1 MPYSSFLLSSLSRAP
16 RRLARLVVLGAA
28 LHVPAGCDGS
38 AGTGGA
44 GGDGGAAGT
53 GGDGCSPGELLRDD
67 GACQP
72 AGLPPDMPCPPGELL
87 RDDGACQPA
96 GLSPDMPCPPGET
109 LSMDGACQSAGVP
122 ASECGEGFVPDGD
135 DGCEPVLPG
144 TACPPGQMAIP
155 GEPDCHDVAPCA
167 DGTWGGIPAE
177 PGTQFVDNSYP
188 GNDSDGSEA
197 HPWTSVSQ
205 AIAAAA
211 PDAIVAV
218 AAGTYVEDV
227 LVQGKPV
234 RLWGRCPALV
244 EIAGTNAQPASLQV
258 LDPAASG
265 TAVRGLSIT
274 GPARGIALRDAAS
287 VTFEEVRIHDTEGIG
302 LDITSS
308 GAVTTADVRG
318 TLIESAR
325 MAGALIGGSEVTLE
339 GVVLRSTRIDDSLGV
354 GRGANIG
361 KMANVTLRGSVVEQN
376 HESGLLVAGA
386 TLAVEASV
394 IRDTQTMESG
404 IGGLGIIAQ
413 KGADLTVLSSLVERN
428 HEVGALILGATAT
441 LESTVF
447 RATKTA
453 PASQQESGMGL
464 VVQNAGSKRGVAEIR
479 SCLLDAN
486 EESGLIAIG
495 SDVTLVSTLVRG
507 SSAAG
512 ALSGKGLHLQDS
524 DGGERSNGIIHG
536 CAVENAHDK
545 GILVL
550 DSDADIEATAV
561 RSTQAVTPSQAG
573 YGIYAGGF
581 PELGMRSDVSIR
593 DSQVEDSR
601 TGGVAAFSS
610 DLRVETSVI
619 RGTATD
625 EVGDD
630 GFGIYFEDDE
640 TAPEGPRLHVRG
652 CLVEENH
659 KAGVW
664 IYGAEALVESTVARL
679 TQPAGAGH
687 GIGIGV
693 QHDVI
698 SKRRG
703 VAAVR
708 GCLVEQNREVGIF
721 AGAADVTIESTLV
734 RATQPGVLNLGWGIG
749 VQSDPTGIRSTA
761 SIQSCLVE
769 ENVIGGIMVLGSDAT
784 VTSTRVRA
792 TAPDAGGLF
801 GRGIHAQPEPNSGAR
816 SAVTVLGCRVDDNHD
831 TGVFGF
837 DADVHVEATSVE
849 ATKPRGDG
857 KLGDGITMM
866 LGSAAVD
873 RSAVTGNARA
883 GIASFGSTVAVT
895 ATTLACNAF
904 DIEGTKYQDTP
915 YSYEGSGGWVCT
927 DKKADDCHTPGKCSV
942 QSSGLEPPGDLP
954 DAVSL

>member
-1 MPYSSFLLSSLSRAP
+1 MPYSFLLLSSLSRAP
-16 RRLARLVVLGAA
+16 RRLARLCALGAA
-28 LHVPAGCDGS
+28 LHVLAACDGPAGTEGS
-38 AGTGGA
+38 
-44 GGDGGAAGT
+44 GGDGGTTGT
-53 GGDGCSPGELLRDD
+53 GGCEPGELPRDD

-72 AGLPPDMPCPPGELL
+72 AGLPPDMPCPPGELP

-96 GLSPDMPCPPGET
+96 GLPSDMPCPPGET

-122 ASECGEGFVPDGD
+122 ASECGEGFVSDGD

-144 TACPPGQMAIP
+144 TACPPGQMAVP

-167 DGTWGGIPAE
+167 AGTWGGIPIE
-177 PGTQFVDNSYP
+177 PGTQFVDKSYP

-197 HPWTSVSQ
+197 HPWTTVSQ

-211 PDAIVAV
+211 PGAIVAV
-218 AAGTYVEDV
+218 AAGTYPEDV

-244 EIAGTNAQPASLQV
+244 EIGGTGAQPASLQI
-258 LDPAASG
+258 LDPGSSG
-265 TAVRGLSIT
+265 ATVRGLSIT
-274 GPARGIALRDAAS
+274 GAKAGLFVRNAAQL
-287 VTFEEVRIHDTEGIG
+287 TLEEVRIHDTEGIG
-302 LDITSS
+302 VDIGSTSAATS
-308 GAVTTADVRG
+308 VDLRG

-325 MAGALIGGSEVTLE
+325 MAGALIGGAEVTLD

-354 GRGANIG
+354 GRGAHVG
-361 KMANVTLRGSVVEQN
+361 KMANVTIRGSVVEQN
-376 HESGLLVAGA
+376 HESGLLVAAA

-413 KGADLTVLSSLVERN
+413 KGADLTVRSSLVERS

-453 PASQQESGMGL
+453 PASQQDSGMGL

-486 EESGLIAIG
+486 EDSALIAIG

-507 SSAAG
+507 STAPG
-512 ALSGKGLHLQDS
+512 APSGKGLLLQDS
-524 DGGERSNGIIHG
+524 DGGQRSNAIIQG

-561 RSTQAVTPSQAG
+561 RSTQAVTPSQVG

-581 PELGMRSDVSIR
+581 PELGMRSDVTIR
-593 DSQVEDSR
+593 DSQVEDNR
-601 TGGVAAFSS
+601 TAGVVAFSS

-619 RGTATD
+619 RGTATNQ
-625 EVGDD
+625 VGDN
-630 GFGIYFEDDE
+630 GYGIYFEDDE

-659 KAGVW
+659 KVGVW
-664 IYGAEALVESTVARL
+664 VYGAEATIESTVARL

-687 GIGIGV
+687 GVGIGV

-708 GCLVEQNREVGIF
+708 GCLVEQNHEVGIF

-734 RATQPGVLNLGWGIG
+734 RATQRGVLDLGWGIG
-749 VQSDPTGIRSTA
+749 LQGDPTGIRATA
-761 SIQSCLVE
+761 SIQGCLVE

-792 TAPDAGGLF
+792 TAPDADGLF
-801 GRGIHAQPEPNSGAR
+801 GRGIHAQPEPSSGAR
-816 SAVTVLGCRVDDNHD
+816 SALTVLGCLVDDNHD
-831 TGVFGF
+831 VGIFGF
-837 DADVHVEATSVE
+837 DADVLVEATSVQS
-849 ATKPRGDG
+849 TKPRGDG
-857 KLGDGITMM
+857 KFGDGITMM

-873 RSAVTGNARA
+873 RSSVTGNARA

-895 ATTLACNAF
+895 GTTLACNAF
-904 DIEGTKYQDTP
+904 DIEGTTYNDNP

-927 DKKADDCHTPGKCSV
+927 DRKADDCNTPGKCSV
-942 QSSGLEPPGDLP
+942 QSSGLEPPVDLP